1 MTFRNIS
8 HGWQGKQVSSFG
20 NFRRDRKAN
29 NPDVISNGLVL
40 NVDAGN
46 PLSYTGSGTTWT
58 DLSGSATN
66 ATLTNGPTYDNSN
79 NGFITFDGTNDYATV
94 TNPSAMRNQ
103 NFTISLWFYAL
114 TQNQA
119 LNTLADFDH
128 TANPT
133 FQGWVVQ
140 SEDSTTN
147 RYYYLAYYTGS
158 AFQPV
163 GLFGAGKGVQIANNA
178 WQNLTFTKSG
188 TSVVGY
194 LNGVQTYSATAGSST
209 VSYLT
214 NRNFAI
220 SNTVNTIETRYLKGN
235 VASCQV
241 YSRALSGSEVVQNF
255 NATRTRYG
263 V

>member
-29 NPDVISNGLVL
+29 NPAVISNGLVL
-40 NVDAGN
+40 NVDAGD

-58 DLSGSATN
+58 DLSSSATN

-79 NGFITFDGTNDYATV
+79 NGFITFDGVNDYGLL
-94 TNPSAMRNQ
+94 TNPATLRNT
-103 NFTISLWFYAL
+103 NFTVSVWVYPQ
-114 TQNQA
+114 TQNQNIA
-119 LNTLADFDH
+119 AIADFDH
-128 TANPT
+128 SRSGSL
-133 FQGWVVQ
+133 QGWVVQ

-158 AFQPV
+158 AFQPSTAI
-163 GLFGAGKGVQIANNA
+163 GSGKGIQVTTGA
-178 WQNLTFTKSG
+178 WQNLTYTKSG
-188 TSVVGY
+188 TAVVGY
-194 LNGVQTYSATAGSST
+194 LNGKQIYSATAGSGT

-220 SNTVNTIETRYLKGN
+220 GGNVFETTRYFKGN
-235 VASCQV
+235 IPTCQI
-241 YSRALSGSEVVQNF
+241 YNRGLSSSEVVQNF
-255 NATRTRYG
+255 NATRVRYG